1 MRQPFSDTPSKK
13 IDLSSTESLRKI
25 ASRKMAVCFA
35 LVEEVIQREMRECRL
50 FGEEGMRLRRG
61 VFRA

>member
-13 IDLSSTESLRKI
+13 IDLSSTQSLRKV
-25 ASRKMAVCFA
+25 ALRKMAVCFA
-35 LVEEVIQREMRECRL
+35 LIEEVIQREMRECRL